1 MKATTGAIWEAA
13 SSDDSRP
20 VLNHV
25 QFDAVAGTLM
35 ATNSYIAA
43 SVPCEVEEGDES
55 GLIPAVALK
64 EAKGRSLAIR
74 DGRATLKL
82 SDGTRTW
89 DLLTDGQF
97 PDMASIFEK
106 YELIEFPFG
115 VNPELMLS
123 CARALGCGGKSYAP
137 LVLHPSSPLKGIRV
151 TSQRGGDGILM
162 PVRLEH
168 QGVFQ
173 PTPDL
178 TDPDVLLAGVHAAQR
193 ALAGRKGKRKAAEA
207 FHAAALRTTVEAAGT

>member
-25 QFDAVAGTLM
+25 KFDAVAGTLT

-43 SVPCEVEEGDES
+43 VVPCEVEEGDES
-55 GLIPAVALK
+55 ALIPAAALK
-64 EAKGRSLAIR
+64 AAKGSSLRVR
-74 DGRATLKL
+74 DGKATLKL
-82 SDGTRTW
+82 ADGERSW
-89 DLLTDGQF
+89 DVLAEGAF
-97 PDMASIFEK
+97 PDMASIFSK

-123 CARALGCGGKSYAP
+123 CAHALGCGGKSYAP
-137 LVLHPSSPLKGIRV
+137 LILHPSSPLKGIRV
-151 TSQRGGDGILM
+151 TSQRGGEGVLM

-168 QGVFQ
+168 QGDPQ
-173 PTPDL
+173 PSPDL
-178 TDPDVLLAGVHAAQR
+178 TDPDVVLAGVHAAQR

-207 FHAAALRTTVEAAGT
+207 FHAAALRTTVEAAAA